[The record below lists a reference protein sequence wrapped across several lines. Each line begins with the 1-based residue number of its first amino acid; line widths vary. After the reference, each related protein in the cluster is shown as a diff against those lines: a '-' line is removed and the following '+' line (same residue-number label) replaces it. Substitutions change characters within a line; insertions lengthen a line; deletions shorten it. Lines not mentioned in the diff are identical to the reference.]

1 MLARVTPPQSPGLR
15 EAQPVVPAPD
25 PRLAVRIGALE
36 LRNPVMS
43 ASGTFGHGPEMVRFV
58 PPSAMGA
65 LVLKTVTPHPR
76 PGNPL
81 PRIHETPAGMLN
93 SIGLENKGIDA
104 FLRDGW
110 PQLVELDVPVVV
122 NIGGESEEEYAQ
134 IASRLRGLRS
144 LAAVEVNLS
153 CPNVQGGRLPFATD
167 PAAAHD
173 AVAAVRAILDVPL
186 FAKLSPNV
194 ARIAPIAEA
203 VERAGADAVTAIN
216 TLLGL
221 GLDWRRRK
229 AHLATI
235 VGGFS
240 GPAIKPVALRMV
252 RECALAVKIPVI
264 GCGGITSAEDVM
276 EFLVAGATAV
286 QVGTWNYVRPDG
298 ILEIVRDLSRL
309 LDEER
314 IEAIADLIGTLDRPA
329 PTRAPA
335 AVRG

>member
-1 MLARVTPPQSPGLR
+1 MPPELAS
-15 EAQPVVPAPD
+15 D
-25 PRLAVRIGALE
+25 PRLAVRLGALR

-43 ASGTFGHGPEMVRFV
+43 ASGTFGHGAEMQGFV

-76 PGNPL
+76 HGNPL

-93 SIGLENKGIDA
+93 SIGLENKGIEV
-104 FLRDGW
+104 FLREGW
-110 PQLVELDVPVVV
+110 PKLLALDVPLVM
-122 NIGGESEEEYAQ
+122 NIGGESEEEFSS
-134 IASRLRGLRS
+134 IAKRLVGLPQ

-167 PAAAHD
+167 PSAAHD
-173 AVAAVRAILDVPL
+173 AIAAVRSELNVPL

-203 VERAGADAVTAIN
+203 VEKAGADAITAIN

-229 AHLATI
+229 PHLATV

-252 RECALAVKIPVI
+252 RECSLAVKIPII
-264 GCGGITSAEDVM
+264 GCGGISCAEDVM
-276 EFLVAGATAV
+276 EFLVAGASAV
-286 QVGTWNYVRPDG
+286 QVGTWSYVRPNG
-298 ILEIVRDLSRL
+298 ILEIVQDLSRL
-309 LDEER
+309 LDEEG
-314 IEAIADLIGTLDRPA
+314 IEAIEAWVGTLDRPMGRRA
-329 PTRAPA
+329 AECTR
-335 AVRG
+335 

>member
-1 MLARVTPPQSPGLR
+1 VTPPQSPSP
-15 EAQPVVPAPD
+15 AAPDVADTAAPAPD
-25 PRLAVRIGALE
+25 PRLAVRLGPLL

-43 ASGTFGHGPEMVRFV
+43 ASGTFGHGAEMVRFV
-58 PPSAMGA
+58 SPSAMGA

-76 PGNPL
+76 PGNAL

-104 FLRDGW
+104 FLRDAW
-110 PQLVELDVPVVV
+110 PLLVDLDVPVVV
-122 NIGGESEEEYAQ
+122 NIGGESLEEYAQ
-134 IASRLRGLRS
+134 IAARLRGLRK

-173 AVAAVRAILDVPL
+173 AIAAVREQLAVPL

-203 VERAGADAVTAIN
+203 VEKGGADAVTAIN

-252 RECALAVKIPVI
+252 RECALAVKIPII

-286 QVGTWNYVRPDG
+286 QVGTWSYVRPDG
-298 ILEIVRDLSRL
+298 IQQIVGDLSRL

-314 IEAIADLIGTLDRPA
+314 IEALEDVIGTLDRPA
-329 PTRAPA
+329 PKRAA
-335 AVRG
+335 ETVSR